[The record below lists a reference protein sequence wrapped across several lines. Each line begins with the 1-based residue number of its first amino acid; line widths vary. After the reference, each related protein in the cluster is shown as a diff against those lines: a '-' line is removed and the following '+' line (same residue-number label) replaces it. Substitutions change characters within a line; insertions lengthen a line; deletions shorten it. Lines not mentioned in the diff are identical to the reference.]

1 MQRTN
6 HLRHVVKQSESEY
19 QTRQTPSRGRA
30 PNPILVGHTEIS
42 LLSTLET
49 PMVEPYDRTD
59 RGGVEE
65 LSSDRA
71 EEVVAVLCDSFHD
84 YPVMRHVI
92 GEVGDEYDK
101 RLHTLIAFFVAA
113 RFCRAEPVLAVSDAG
128 RAVAVAI
135 LTPPVQR
142 EAPTELAEHREAVWQ
157 QLGLEALRR
166 YEAMGES
173 WQEFAIE
180 EPHYHLNMIGVSRS
194 HSGRG
199 LSRLLLDAVH
209 ELSHRDPRSIG
220 VTLTTETQSNVDL
233 YLHFGYDLL
242 GHVQVSGVPDTWV
255 FFRRDT
261 VDSSSERPE

>member
-1 MQRTN
+1 
-6 HLRHVVKQSESEY
+6 
-19 QTRQTPSRGRA
+19 
-30 PNPILVGHTEIS
+30 
-42 LLSTLET
+42 
-49 PMVEPYDRTD
+49 MVEPYDRTD

-166 YEAMGES
+166 Y
-173 WQEFAIE
+173 
-180 EPHYHLNMIGVSRS
+180 LNMIGVSRS